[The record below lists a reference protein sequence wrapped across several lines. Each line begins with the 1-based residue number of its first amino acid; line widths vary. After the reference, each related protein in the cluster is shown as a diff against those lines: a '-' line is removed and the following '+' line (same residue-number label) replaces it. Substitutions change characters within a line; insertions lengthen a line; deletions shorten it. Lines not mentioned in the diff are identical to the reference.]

1 MTNQRR
7 FAGAWGI
14 LLLVASAT
22 ATGAAAPLALVPIG
36 QPLPDVTLSGLNGPP
51 RALSSYRG
59 RPLLINVWA
68 SYCGPCRA
76 EAASLERLAWS
87 EAGARY
93 TIIGVSIDDER
104 AAALGWLRQSNA
116 TISHYLDSRLT
127 METLLGAQTVP
138 LTVLVDANGRVVQR
152 FHGARDWYTPESIRM
167 LEQVLPPAKKTAK

>member
-1 MTNQRR
+1 M
-7 FAGAWGI
+7 
-14 LLLVASAT
+14 
-22 ATGAAAPLALVPIG
+22 PIG
-36 QPLPDVTLSGLNGPP
+36 QPLPDVTMTGLNGPT
-51 RALSSYRG
+51 RSLASYRG
-59 RPLLINVWA
+59 RPLIINVWA

-93 TIIGVSIDDER
+93 VIIGVSIDDER

-138 LTVLVDANGRVVQR
+138 LTVIVDANGRVVHR

-167 LEQVLPPAKKTAK
+167 LEQVLPPATKTAK